1 MHTQSWT
8 ELTIA
13 CICAHIHLHLYVCKD
28 KNRTPQGNY
37 MYIYGTERFR
47 SFSIFLHG
55 SYQKKKKKFLHGD
68 WLIAEY
74 IVQVLQVP
82 MVDSFLLIRKRSLW
96 IHDSTA

>member
-13 CICAHIHLHLYVCKD
+13 YICAHIHIQIHLHLYVCKD

-55 SYQKKKKKFLHGD
+55 SYQKKKKNSC
-68 WLIAEY
+68 
-74 IVQVLQVP
+74 
-82 MVDSFLLIRKRSLW
+82 MVIG
-96 IHDSTA
+96 